1 MRRLILLPALA
12 LFACTNGGD
21 DTGPVGP
28 EDLDKDGF
36 YGQSD
41 CNDEDDQ
48 IFPGASED
56 CADGIDNDCDGTV
69 DEGKTTWYEDRDED
83 GHGDPNNAVQS
94 CTKPGPA
101 YSKTDT
107 DCDDLDNQVN
117 PDQFELC
124 STEGVDDNCNGEA
137 DEDTAADTTTFF
149 FDFDGDGYGGPD
161 FETSVCGST
170 PPTDYSVTAD
180 DCDDT
185 NADVNPG
192 AEEVCYDGLDNDCD
206 VATNGECDYSGKVRF
221 HDADARL
228 FGAVSGDDA
237 GTDVASGDV
246 NGDGVPDLIV
256 SASSASGGAGEVY
269 VVHGPANGPIGL
281 EHSDVILTGVD
292 TIQADAAGTSLAG
305 GGDVNGDGYDDI
317 LIGAPDGSPDASRVS
332 AGFAYLVLG
341 PATSGSLGS
350 AHAIFEGTN
359 AGDHA
364 GAFVAIAGDVDAD
377 GIDDMLIGAP
387 DSDLGFTLSGAA
399 YLVLG
404 PVTGTIQLA
413 DAEAEVHGE
422 AQTDYLGSVASAGDV
437 NGDGSAD
444 VLTGAKENG
453 TGTSD
458 DRGRA
463 YLFHGPF
470 EGDLSAGSA
479 DIIFTGEVG
488 KADDGFGDLAG
499 YAMSSAGDVDGDGLD
514 DVAIGAPGEDQ
525 GGERAGAVYVLTN
538 PTISKNLAQSNAKLV
553 GPARD
558 VFTGSYIAAVGDT
571 NSDGNADL
579 LVGSGDPS
587 GLTDPDQEQVKAFLV
602 LGPVSGTVEL
612 ANANAIFLANDA
624 TQDIKTTS
632 VSAVGDMDGDGNMDM
647 LVGAVGDDTAATD
660 AGAAYLFLGQ
670 GL

>member
-1 MRRLILLPALA
+1 
-12 LFACTNGGD
+12 
-21 DTGPVGP
+21 
-28 EDLDKDGF
+28 
-36 YGQSD
+36 
-41 CNDEDDQ
+41 
-48 IFPGASED
+48 
-56 CADGIDNDCDGTV
+56 
-69 DEGKTTWYEDRDED
+69 
-83 GHGDPNNAVQS
+83 
-94 CTKPGPA
+94 
-101 YSKTDT
+101 
-107 DCDDLDNQVN
+107 
-117 PDQFELC
+117 
-124 STEGVDDNCNGEA
+124 
-137 DEDTAADTTTFF
+137 
-149 FDFDGDGYGGPD
+149 
-161 FETSVCGST
+161 
-170 PPTDYSVTAD
+170 
-180 DCDDT
+180 
-185 NADVNPG
+185 
-192 AEEVCYDGLDNDCD
+192 
-206 VATNGECDYSGKVRF
+206 
-221 HDADARL
+221 
-228 FGAVSGDDA
+228 
-237 GTDVASGDV
+237 
-246 NGDGVPDLIV
+246 
-256 SASSASGGAGEVY
+256 
-269 VVHGPANGPIGL
+269 
-281 EHSDVILTGVD
+281 
-292 TIQADAAGTSLAG
+292 
-305 GGDVNGDGYDDI
+305 
-317 LIGAPDGSPDASRVS
+317 
-332 AGFAYLVLG
+332 
-341 PATSGSLGS
+341 
-350 AHAIFEGTN
+350 
-359 AGDHA
+359 
-364 GAFVAIAGDVDAD
+364 
-377 GIDDMLIGAP
+377 MLIGAP

-404 PVTGTIQLA
+404 PVTGIIQLA
-413 DAEAEVHGE
+413 DAEAEIHGE

-458 DRGRA
+458 DRGCA

-470 EGDLSAGSA
+470 EGDLPATDA
-479 DIIFTGEVG
+479 DIKFIGEVG

-587 GLTDPDQEQVKAFLV
+587 GVTDPDQEQVKAFLV